1 MNRISLEQPG
11 RAKWFDVSGYDVN
24 WAQATPPAPTPE
36 AVRFVM
42 EQLPPDLRGSAWIV
56 TDAGSLGIGDI
67 QALSPAIR
75 ACPRSASVAMQ
86 RAPVPD
92 AGVDTSTWD
101 AEGGAQVPED

>member
-11 RAKWFDVSGYDVN
+11 TAKWFDVSGYDVN
-24 WAQATPPAPTPE
+24 RAQATPPASTPD

-67 QALSPAIR
+67 QALYPTIR